1 MAILNKKFAASGL
14 LALIVWA
21 VGAPAQTAALE
32 YQVKASYLYNFA
44 RFVTWPDDVFAGDS
58 KFNLC
63 VVGAERFGPALDAFA
78 GERVEG
84 RAILIRRLERPAQ
97 ARATYCHMLFIGGAS
112 GAEPTAAGP
121 ERGVLTIG
129 ETAGFLDRGGM
140 INLIEVRG
148 RIRFEINQP
157 AAIRA
162 GLVVSSRLL
171 NLAAKEP

>member
-1 MAILNKKFAASGL
+1 MAILKRIAASAV
-14 LALIVWA
+14 LALMAWA
-21 VGAPAQTAALE
+21 FGAHAQAPALE

-44 RFVTWPDDVFAGDS
+44 RFVTWPGDVFAGDG

-78 GERVEG
+78 DERVEG
-84 RAILIRRLERPAQ
+84 RAILVHRLEHAGR
-97 ARATYCHMLFIGGAS
+97 ARAARCHMLFVGAGS
-112 GAEPTAAGP
+112 EAESTNAGAE
-121 ERGVLTIG
+121 RGTLTIG
-129 ETAGFLDRGGM
+129 ESAGFLERGGM

-157 AAIRA
+157 AAARA

-171 NLAAKEP
+171 SLGAKEP

>member
-1 MAILNKKFAASGL
+1 MAILKELAASAVL
-14 LALIVWA
+14 TLMAWA
-21 VGAPAQTAALE
+21 VVAHAQTPALE

-44 RFVTWPDDVFAGDS
+44 RFVTWPNDAFTADG

-63 VVGAERFGPALDAFA
+63 VIGAERFGAALDAFV

-84 RAILIRRLERPAQ
+84 RAIVIRRLERPAQ
-97 ARATYCHMLFIGGAS
+97 ARASSCHMLFVGTGS
-112 GAEPTAAGP
+112 EAEPASVAL

-129 ETAGFLDRGGM
+129 ETTGFLERGGM

-157 AAIRA
+157 AAVRA

-171 NLAAKEP
+171 SLAAKEP